1 MRCEWL
7 HKEEEGATIAATTP
21 AGILYWFCCNSHP
34 LEYNHANWIF
44 QIVLKRGSTHGW
56 NTCGSISTSRETKYC
71 SQKGGWSSIPWNFAS
86 QKKKTRRVKRAF
98 LNTFSKHEE
107 ATCQWRR
114 LHSAFQCS
122 QEMFTA
128 VFHTPGG
135 YNPVLSMVATP
146 SGKEVRSCPTRVAW
160 ALLLPYLLP
169 CRWVT
174 RNCWG
179 AAGEK
184 RKK

>member
-1 MRCEWL
+1 MVGT
-7 HKEEEGATIAATTP
+7 HAAVFP
-21 AGILYWFCCNSHP
+21 HP
-34 LEYNHANWIF
+34 ERQNTAAKREAEVLFLET
-44 QIVLKRGSTHGW
+44 LLLR
-56 NTCGSISTSRETKYC
+56 R
-71 SQKGGWSSIPWNFAS
+71 
-86 QKKKTRRVKRAF
+86 KTGRVKRAF

-169 CRWVT
+169 CR
-174 RNCWG
+174 
-179 AAGEK
+179 
-184 RKK
+184 